1 MDGWINLK
9 NLKENNM
16 EKLLKHVRGF
26 GVWNMEE
33 KIVYLHKYNRGLEDK
48 YLPRYCKK
56 MKILIQISM
65 EL

>member
-1 MDGWINLK
+1 
-9 NLKENNM
+9 M
-16 EKLLKHVRGF
+16 EKLLKHIRTYGNF
-26 GVWNMEE
+26 DYTNN
-33 KIVYLHKYNRGLEDK
+33 IVYLHKYNRGLEDK